1 MIQIK
6 RKPTSQKVI
15 RILLLHLFSL
25 SLFLTLYFR
34 STHTVCDLWLVQ
46 CEYFE
51 YDEQ

>member
-15 RILLLHLFSL
+15 RILLLHYFL
-25 SLFLTLYFR
+25 SLFLDLSSH